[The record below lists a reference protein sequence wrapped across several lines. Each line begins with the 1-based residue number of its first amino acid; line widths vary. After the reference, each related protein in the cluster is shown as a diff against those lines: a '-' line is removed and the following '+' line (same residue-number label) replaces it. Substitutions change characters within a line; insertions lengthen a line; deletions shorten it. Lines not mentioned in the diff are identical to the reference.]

1 MPTADSPYVPLLAPP
16 PGPVGRA
23 LWFAFRS
30 GEILVARTEAAM
42 ELVRCAELAEM
53 GLAAERTL
61 YLGTYREEH
70 CFVAELP
77 PDAPVPAGLEP
88 QGLRALFGAV
98 EEPLAALAGRA
109 FQLME
114 WDRNHQFCGRCGA
127 PTTVRTDERS
137 RQCPGCGLTS
147 YPPVAPAVMVLVT
160 DGRRMLLA
168 RKPMWQ
174 EGRYSAIAGF
184 VEPGETLED
193 TVRRETREEV
203 GVEVGKLRYFASQPW
218 PFPHSLMVAF
228 IAEYAGGEVRP
239 DGVEIC
245 EAGWFEPERLPKL
258 PPRISIAR
266 RLIEA
271 VAAELRGR

>member
-1 MPTADSPYVPLLAPP
+1 VGLAP
-16 PGPVGRA
+16 
-23 LWFAFRS
+23 
-30 GEILVARTEAAM
+30 
-42 ELVRCAELAEM
+42 
-53 GLAAERTL
+53 ERTL

-77 PDAPVPAGLEP
+77 ADSPVPEGFER

-114 WDRNHQFCGRCGA
+114 WDRNHHYCGRCGT

-137 RQCPGCGLTS
+137 RQCPGCSLTS

-168 RKPMWQ
+168 RKPMWP

-193 TVRRETREEV
+193 TVRRETLEEV
-203 GVEVGKLRYFASQPW
+203 GVEVGRLRYFASQPW

-228 IAEYAGGEVRP
+228 IAEHAGGEVRP
-239 DGVEIC
+239 DGVEIV
-245 EAGWFEPERLPKL
+245 EAGWFGPDQLPKL

-271 VAAELRGR
+271 VAAELRVR